1 MDLAGLPVADRLEVC
16 FAGRSNVGKSSL
28 INALTGRAKLARAS
42 TEPGRTRE
50 LNYFDIGEGR
60 LFLVDLP
67 GFGYA
72 QVSKT
77 QVAAWTR
84 LIRSYLRGRPSLRRV
99 FLLVDSRRGLMDT
112 DTEIMDL
119 LDGAAVNYQIILT
132 KVDKVPKPEV
142 EKTAAALAAKLKKRG
157 AAHPVV
163 LQTSSEKGWGIAELR
178 AENERLRRVVLDLE
192 AENLQR
198 RQKRS
203 RPELLK
209 GAVRRIET
217 PLGTLYVTIT
227 EDDKGQ
233 PFEVFM
239 SLGKAGGALMAD
251 VEALGRLI
259 SLALRSGIP
268 MREIYRQLRGI
279 SSDRQIG
286 LGQNKVLSVPD
297 AVGIAI
303 ERWMQD
309 KQGIQQE
316 LLPTAS
322 TRTSEPTPV
331 AQVTR
336 TGSQGEQML
345 FGTHEPTLAGACPDC
360 GSQLEYA
367 EGCMKCHVC
376 GFSEC
381 G

>member
-1 MDLAGLPVADRLEVC
+1 MDAPSFPDDQIEAGRLLFSGSAGFVMGVVDLAGLPVADRLEVC

-50 LNYFDIGEGR
+50 LNYFDIGDGR

-142 EKTAAALAAKLKKRG
+142 EKTAAAVAAKLRKRG

-178 AENERLRRVVLDLE
+178 AE
-192 AENLQR
+192 
-198 RQKRS
+198 
-203 RPELLK
+203 
-209 GAVRRIET
+209 
-217 PLGTLYVTIT
+217 
-227 EDDKGQ
+227 
-233 PFEVFM
+233 
-239 SLGKAGGALMAD
+239 
-251 VEALGRLI
+251 
-259 SLALRSGIP
+259 
-268 MREIYRQLRGI
+268 
-279 SSDRQIG
+279 
-286 LGQNKVLSVPD
+286 
-297 AVGIAI
+297 IAAF
-303 ERWMQD
+303 
-309 KQGIQQE
+309 
-316 LLPTAS
+316 LPPA
-322 TRTSEPTPV
+322 
-331 AQVTR
+331 
-336 TGSQGEQML
+336 
-345 FGTHEPTLAGACPDC
+345 
-360 GSQLEYA
+360 
-367 EGCMKCHVC
+367 
-376 GFSEC
+376 
-381 G
+381 